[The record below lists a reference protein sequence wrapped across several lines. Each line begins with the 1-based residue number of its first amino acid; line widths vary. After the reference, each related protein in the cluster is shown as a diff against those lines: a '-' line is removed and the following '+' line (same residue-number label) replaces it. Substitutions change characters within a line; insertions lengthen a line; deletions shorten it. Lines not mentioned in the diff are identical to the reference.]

1 MTAAP
6 EHISIQLLNVMLKSL
21 HRMSKTEQKAL
32 LTEVYETGTF
42 SGIDLAYAIKYLG
55 LEDA

>member
-1 MTAAP
+1 MSEYP
-6 EHISIQLLNVMLKSL
+6 HHISIPLLNVMLKSL

-42 SGIDLAYAIKYLG
+42 SDIDLAYAIKYLG